1 MQSFSEITNGA
12 QILGLVPG
20 NKPVWIITTVPIG
33 VEAVTVYY
41 KNESGKPEE
50 QIVYQK
56 DLHRLSIAEKE
67 LAWSFTADATN
78 FQRLRA
84 PFVLALYGLGTRP
97 LWSPRPCR
105 FPTRF
110 GTP

>member
-1 MQSFSEITNGA
+1 MHARDRLSDMQSFSEITNGA

-20 NKPVWIITTVPIG
+20 NRPVWIITTVPIG
-33 VEAVTVYY
+33 AEAVTVYY

-67 LAWSFTADATN
+67 LAGHS
-78 FQRLRA
+78 
-84 PFVLALYGLGTRP
+84 RP
-97 LWSPRPCR
+97 TLPTFAWRWKPCV
-105 FPTRF
+105 FSWEASLIQ
-110 GTP
+110 